1 MVSKREKVAWAAAE
15 AIEELG
21 LEGTSLRVVAS
32 RTGATLGIVTHYFR
46 NREDLLV
53 ATMEVVAESIMARV
67 DRDSGDRLEAI
78 LSSVLPLDPASHTES
93 SVWLAFAGLAARDRA
108 VGDRFRAMYLEWESS
123 VANELRSLGL
133 GDDAVAVAGVLTAAT
148 DGIALR
154 ALASAMAPTHQLE
167 LLREAIDRCVQTA
180 VN

>member
-1 MVSKREKVAWAAAE
+1 MVSKREQVAWAAAE

-93 SVWLAFAGLAARDRA
+93 SVWLACAGSAASDRA
-108 VGDRFRAMYLEWESS
+108 AGDRGRA
-123 VANELRSLGL
+123 V
-133 GDDAVAVAGVLTAAT
+133 
-148 DGIALR
+148 
-154 ALASAMAPTHQLE
+154 
-167 LLREAIDRCVQTA
+167 
-180 VN
+180 

>member
-1 MVSKREKVAWAAAE
+1 MVSKREQVAWAAAE

-78 LSSVLPLDPASHTES
+78 LRSVLPLDPASHTES

-133 GDDAVAVAGVLTAAT
+133 GDDAVCSCWSVDCGHRWHCTSCSGQRNGPHASARTVAG
-148 DGIALR
+148 G
-154 ALASAMAPTHQLE
+154 H
-167 LLREAIDRCVQTA
+167 
-180 VN
+180 

>member
-1 MVSKREKVAWAAAE
+1 MTCCGHGFQREQVAWAAAE

-67 DRDSGDRLEAI
+67 DRDSGDRLRPSKQRA
-78 LSSVLPLDPASHTES
+78 
-93 SVWLAFAGLAARDRA
+93 AARPGISHRE
-108 VGDRFRAMYLEWESS
+108 FRVVS
-123 VANELRSLGL
+123 VCRIGC
-133 GDDAVAVAGVLTAAT
+133 T
-148 DGIALR
+148 
-154 ALASAMAPTHQLE
+154 
-167 LLREAIDRCVQTA
+167 
-180 VN
+180 